1 MTINERIKNA
11 LNVKFE
17 PESDK
22 EIYWFNKCKGME
34 AEIRH
39 LRIEDGKTKAY
50 IDELKHEIKI
60 LQKKASHVNS
70 MNGTIVNQQIIISN
84 QRKILDNL
92 QK

>member
-11 LNVKFE
+11 LNIQFE

-50 IDELKHEIKI
+50 IDELKREIKI